1 MSDVVKAVG
10 VSTLPEPRS
19 RKRAPRGLLVAAGLC
34 ALLVLM
40 PLAFTVYRAA
50 TFGWDDAIELIFR
63 PLVGELLINTL
74 SITVSA
80 TLVSAVVGTAAAWFI
95 ERTRLPGRR
104 LWAALTV
111 APLAMPAFITSY
123 AWVSL
128 SLDLQDFAGA
138 LLVISTAY
146 FPLVYLPVA
155 AALRG
160 MDPALEESAR
170 SLGCGRVGVFMR
182 VVLPQLRPALLGGM
196 LLVALGVLSE
206 FGAFTLLRFRTF
218 TTQIYAEYRTS
229 FDSSGAS
236 VFACILIA
244 MCLFCLALEMRVRGR
259 SRYERVDRGVR
270 RAALRY
276 ELGAWRWAVV
286 AAFAVLAIVT
296 LGVPIGMIG
305 FWLTQSGAA
314 AITPAEVS
322 PELLIESTL
331 SSIGY
336 GCAAAVVTTLACVP
350 LAFLLVRFPSR
361 MATTFERIVFLAQG
375 LPSLVVALAIVSLA
389 VHALRP
395 LYQSAELLV
404 VAYAIL
410 FLPLALVSVRAAF
423 TQAQPRLE
431 ETARSLG
438 LSWRETVRRVL
449 LPLAGPGL
457 GAGATM
463 VFISVVTELNSTL
476 LLSPSGTRTLATQV
490 WIDTSTLAF
499 AAAAPY
505 AALLVGISLAASIAL
520 FTLLGRSA
528 VAGRAAVLKEGLQ
541 AGSPPDK

>member
-40 PLAFTVYRAA
+40 PLAFTVYRAV

-170 SLGCGRVGVFMR
+170 SLGCGRVGVFVR

-244 MCLFCLALEMRVRGR
+244 MCLFCLALEMRVRGGA
-259 SRYERVDRGVR
+259 RYERVDRGVR

-286 AAFAVLAIVT
+286 AAFVVLAIVT

-361 MATTFERIVFLAQG
+361 IATTFERIVFLAQG